1 MILREYRAVSA
12 GTFSVLGI
20 QIEKLVLHHEI
31 KELSAL
37 LGKLTVHLL
46 GFADKI
52 FLISD
57 RNRVSGR
64 RSDGFVIIIE
74 CIDSKSFLLT
84 LVQLCRC
91 RNHDL
96 ADLFPEYLQLLFR
109 IIKTAAAQISHRNKA
124 LKSKLLCHTGTD
136 LYKSVINFL

>member
-1 MILREYRAVSA
+1 MILRKYRTVSA
-12 GTFSVLGI
+12 GAFSVLGV
-20 QIEKLVLHHEI
+20 QIEKLMLHHEI

-37 LGKLTVHLL
+37 LGKLTVHLP

-57 RNRVSGR
+57 RNRISRR

-74 CIDSKSFLLT
+74 CIDPKSFLLT
-84 LVQLCRC
+84 LVQLCCC
-91 RNHDL
+91 RDHDL

-109 IIKTAAAQISHRNKA
+109 IIKTAAAQVSHRNKA
-124 LKSKLLCHTGTD
+124 LKSELLCHTGTD
-136 LYKSVINFL
+136 LYKTVINLL

>member
-1 MILREYRAVSA
+1 MILRECRTLSA
-12 GTFSVLGI
+12 GAFSVLGV

-57 RNRVSGR
+57 RNRISGR

-74 CIDSKSFLLT
+74 CIDPKSFLLT
-84 LVQLCRC
+84 LVPLPEPRPRGPVSGIPPAPFPYSQ
-91 RNHDL
+91 NDGG
-96 ADLFPEYLQLLFR
+96 ADIPSE
-109 IIKTAAAQISHRNKA
+109 
-124 LKSKLLCHTGTD
+124 
-136 LYKSVINFL
+136 

>member
-1 MILREYRAVSA
+1 MILRKYRTVSA
-12 GTFSVLGI
+12 GAFSVLGV
-20 QIEKLVLHHEI
+20 QIEKLMLHHEI

-37 LGKLTVHLL
+37 PGKLTVHLP

-57 RNRVSGR
+57 RNRISRR

-74 CIDSKSFLLT
+74 CIDPKSFLLT
-84 LVQLCRC
+84 LVQLCCC
-91 RNHDL
+91 RDHDL

-109 IIKTAAAQISHRNKA
+109 IIKTAAAQVSHRNKA
-124 LKSKLLCHTGTD
+124 LKSELLCHTGTD
-136 LYKSVINFL
+136 LYKTVINLL

>member
-1 MILREYRAVSA
+1 MILRKCRTVSA
-12 GTFSVLGI
+12 GAFSVLGV
-20 QIEKLVLHHEI
+20 QIEKLMLHHEI

-37 LGKLTVHLL
+37 PGKLTVHLP

-57 RNRVSGR
+57 RNRISRR

-74 CIDSKSFLLT
+74 CIDPKSFLLT
-84 LVQLCRC
+84 LVQLCCC
-91 RNHDL
+91 RDHDL

-109 IIKTAAAQISHRNKA
+109 IIKTAAAQVSHRNKA
-124 LKSKLLCHTGTD
+124 LKSELLCHTGTD
-136 LYKSVINFL
+136 LYKTVINLL